1 MASDT
6 TERRSDLEALIDDLP
21 AAVDDAA
28 VTRMRV
34 VAHALDEGVSVP
46 GTDFRIGLD
55 PIVGVLPGAG
65 DTVAGAVS
73 LYLVAEAARLGVSLS
88 TLVRMVANVG
98 VDTVIG
104 SVPVLGVAFD
114 AVWKANKWNLKL
126 ALQDLADEGGE
137 TDTGPDV
144 VTIE

>member
-6 TERRSDLEALIDDLP
+6 TERRSDLETLIDDLP

-34 VAHALDEGVSVP
+34 VAHALDEGVPVP

-55 PIVGVLPGAG
+55 PIVGILPGAG

-88 TLVRMVANVG
+88 TLVRMIANVG

-104 SVPVLGVAFD
+104 SVPLLGVAFD

-126 ALQDLADEGGE
+126 ALQDLADEGSE

-144 VTIE
+144 VTID